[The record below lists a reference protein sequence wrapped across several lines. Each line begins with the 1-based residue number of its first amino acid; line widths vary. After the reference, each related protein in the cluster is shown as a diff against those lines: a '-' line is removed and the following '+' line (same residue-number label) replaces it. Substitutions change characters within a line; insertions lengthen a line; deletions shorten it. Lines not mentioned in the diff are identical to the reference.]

1 MLVSE
6 RTTRRPTLRF
16 VVPLF
21 LSLVVISTVVVAV
34 PTARAYTVFSAK
46 WASPSASY
54 VQDGSFS
61 QWLGFAPTFSGAA
74 SDWNSTGRFNF
85 YSSVSSAN
93 HIKADEYIG
102 TDLAGTRRT
111 VTGSYITQF
120 NLIVNTYSGFRWYIG
135 SPPVPSGY
143 YDLRTV
149 LRHELGHALGLCHSH
164 STSTLMYTTVYQA
177 QSKPVDND
185 AIYGADYLYH
195 FNQYEPGPEGG
206 CF

>member
-61 QWLGFAPTFSGAA
+61 QWLGWFF
-74 SDWNSTGRFNF
+74 
-85 YSSVSSAN
+85 
-93 HIKADEYIG
+93 
-102 TDLAGTRRT
+102 
-111 VTGSYITQF
+111 
-120 NLIVNTYSGFRWYIG
+120 
-135 SPPVPSGY
+135 
-143 YDLRTV
+143 
-149 LRHELGHALGLCHSH
+149 EL
-164 STSTLMYTTVYQA
+164 
-177 QSKPVDND
+177 
-185 AIYGADYLYH
+185 
-195 FNQYEPGPEGG
+195 
-206 CF
+206 